1 MEAPL
6 EDQAH
11 QEGLRRVL
19 RVVGQRQLVAA
30 QLLRPLAQNGTPH
43 LGAQGAGMLVLS
55 DVKESFVDVRVFDV
69 DGHAHLG
76 GIGFQR
82 GGIRFFLA
90 GGQGNG
96 LQGEISVAHVAVIQ
110 AQGLEQQHPVLAAA
124 DADGDPVAGGESMV
138 FLIAPANLS

>member
-1 MEAPL
+1 M
-6 EDQAH
+6 AH
-11 QEGLRRVL
+11 R
-19 RVVGQRQLVAA
+19 A
-30 QLLRPLAQNGTPH
+30 
-43 LGAQGAGMLVLS
+43 
-55 DVKESFVDVRVFDV
+55 DVKENFVDVRVFDV

-96 LQGEISVAHVAVIQ
+96 LQGEISVAHVAVQ
-110 AQGLEQQHPVLAAA
+110 AQGLEQQHTVLAAA
-124 DADGDPVAGGESMV
+124 DADGDPVAGGEKMV